1 VAVQTDATVSA
12 GITITFLGTGSGVPT
27 LQRNLACV
35 ALQREGEL
43 FLLDAGEAAQIGM
56 RRAGLGWARLEALLI
71 SHMHGDH
78 VTGLPG
84 VMMSLQMIGR
94 EAPLTVIGPP
104 GIGGWIRCFRRSMQT
119 GFSYEV
125 RVIEADGPG
134 VVWEMPDY
142 QIVCAPLDH
151 RLFCL
156 GFSLR
161 ERPRPGRFNV
171 AAAVALGVP
180 MGERFGRLQRGEAVE
195 VTDEAGTRLVTPDQV
210 LGPPRPGLSVA
221 YCTDTRPCESSVE
234 LARGADLLIHEGT
247 FDATM
252 PEEAA
257 AKGHST
263 VVEAAE
269 IARAAGVRRLMITH
283 ISPRYG
289 DVELLKEQAR
299 AVFLETS
306 IARDGKVVTLERR
319 ETDE

>member
-1 VAVQTDATVSA
+1 MSA

-35 ALQREGEL
+35 ALQRDGEL

-56 RRAGLGWARLEALLI
+56 RRAGLGWARLEAVLI

-84 VMMSLQMIGR
+84 IMMSLQMIGR

-104 GIGGWIRCFRRSMQT
+104 GIGAWIRCFRRALQT

-125 RVIEADGPG
+125 HIIEADGPG
-134 VVWEMPDY
+134 VVRETPEY
-142 QIVCAPLDH
+142 EIVCAPLDH

-156 GFSLR
+156 GYALR
-161 ERPRPGRFNV
+161 ERPRPGRFDV
-171 AAAVALGVP
+171 AAATDLGVP
-180 MGERFGRLQRGEAVE
+180 MGELFGRLQRGEAVD
-195 VTDEAGTRLVTPDQV
+195 VPDGSGARRVTPDQV
-210 LGPPRPGLSVA
+210 LGPPRPGLTVA
-221 YCTDTRPCESSVE
+221 YCTDTRPCAASVE

-252 PEEAA
+252 PDDAA

-269 IARAAGVRRLMITH
+269 IAREAGAHRLLITH

-299 AVFLETS
+299 AVFPGTR

-319 ETDE
+319 DTE